1 IQLVDRE
8 TKKLSEPQTIPP
20 YFSSCRHA
28 TRDDVER
35 IYEVT
40 DTSATLGT
48 ITGVEP
54 FHVQLDMKK
63 LVEKPFAIFGRTG
76 TGKSILNKLV
86 CAGILS
92 KDVGSVL
99 IFDMHSEY
107 GVFSATPRDD
117 LARSQ
122 AAHRPARPS
131 AVPETDEGRQRRIR
145 PHPRGDPRGAERRP
159 RLRRLWDGPD
169 GIPVRREHPLAA
181 LV

>member
-1 IQLVDRE
+1 MTQLAAGK
-8 TKKLSEPQTIPP
+8 TKKPSEPQTIPP

-28 TRDDVER
+28 TRDDVGR
-35 IYEVT
+35 IHEVT

-48 ITGVEP
+48 ITGGEP

-107 GVFSATPRDD
+107 GVFSATDK
-117 LARSQ
+117 
-122 AAHRPARPS
+122 
-131 AVPETDEGRQRRIR
+131 
-145 PHPRGDPRGAERRP
+145 
-159 RLRRLWDGPD
+159 
-169 GIPVRREHPLAA
+169 
-181 LV
+181 